1 MRIIRGLIAFVGLL
15 AIAIGLGILV
25 PRPIAFETSTPEGR
39 RDQTILL
46 LENPIHTDIAFPVD
60 ETSRKAFAFLAAEGL
75 DPVAVGAKWIVVGW
89 GGRAFY
95 LNTPTWADLSAGPVF
110 KALTVDAG
118 VMHVAL
124 AGTIDPADPAVR
136 AIRLSQTEYERLIE
150 AVLASFTRDKAGEPM
165 LIEGGGYGDFDR
177 FYEGEGWFNVLVGC
191 NLWTARMLRVAGLK
205 TGIWTPLPVFLTM
218 SLDLHNDAA
227 RLPETDQSPVARQ
240 P

>member
-1 MRIIRGLIAFVGLL
+1 MKFIRRLIAFAALL
-15 AIAIGLGILV
+15 VIAVGLGIVV
-25 PRPIAFETSTPEGR
+25 PRPIAIGTASSDGP
-39 RDQTILL
+39 RDRVVLL

-60 ETSRKAFAFLAAEGL
+60 EKMMAAFGFLSSDGL
-75 DPVAVGAKWIVVGW
+75 DPLPLGAEWIVVGW

-124 AGTIDPADPAVR
+124 AGAIDPTDPAVR
-136 AIRLSQTEYERLIE
+136 AIRVTEAEQERLID
-150 AVLASFTRDKAGEPM
+150 AVLASFSRDAAGEPM
-165 LIEGGGYGDFDR
+165 PIDGAGYGDFDR

-191 NLWTARMLRVAGLK
+191 NLWTARMLRAAGLT
-205 TGIWTPLPVFLTM
+205 TGFWTPLPVLLTA
-218 SLDLHNDAA
+218 SLDLHNDGA
-227 RLPETDQSPVARQ
+227 RLPEGGQSPVARQ